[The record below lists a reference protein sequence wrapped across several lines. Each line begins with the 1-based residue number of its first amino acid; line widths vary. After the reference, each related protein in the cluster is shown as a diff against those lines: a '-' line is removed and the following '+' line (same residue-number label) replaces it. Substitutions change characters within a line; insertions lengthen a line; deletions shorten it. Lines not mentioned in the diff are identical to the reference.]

1 MKFVYSDLFMGK
13 LQQDT
18 VNFLVLY
25 DTLKIID
32 QISNTFFYTKRLTV
46 PVIKRFKCLN
56 NN

>member
-25 DTLKIID
+25 NTLKIID
-32 QISNTFFYTKRLTV
+32 QISNTFFYTKMFTV

>member
-13 LQQDT
+13 LQQDI

-25 DTLKIID
+25 NTLKIID

-46 PVIKRFKCLN
+46 PVIKMFKCLN

>member
-25 DTLKIID
+25 NTLKIID